1 MMEFIIKKGSVN
13 PVLRMELI
21 KDGRYDFKKSMIDNA
36 IQDSV
41 VKFYMKD
48 VETNLLKVAKADA
61 DIVLAQEEGCEEK
74 YILQYKWKERDTK
87 KEGIYEG
94 WFEINFNGNLKEEG
108 VDYPSGKMIVP
119 IQEKLQIHI
128 GNNIRSYNICI

>member
-1 MMEFIIKKGSVN
+1 MAQEFFIRKGSVN

-48 VETNLLKVAKADA
+48 VETGLLKVAKADA

-74 YILQYKWKERDTK
+74 YVLQYKWKERDTK
-87 KEGIYEG
+87 KEGTYEG

-119 IQEKLQIHI
+119 IQEKLQIVI
-128 GNNIRSYNICI
+128 LD

>member
-1 MMEFIIKKGSVN
+1 MAQEFFIRKGSVN

-48 VETNLLKVAKADA
+48 VETGLLKVAKADA

-87 KEGIYEG
+87 KEGTYEG

-119 IQEKLQIHI
+119 IQEKLQII
-128 GNNIRSYNICI
+128 ILD

>member
-1 MMEFIIKKGSVN
+1 MAQEFFIRKGSVN

-21 KDGRYDFKKSMIDNA
+21 KDGRYDFKKAMIDNA

-48 VETNLLKVAKADA
+48 VETDLLKVAKADA

-94 WFEINFNGNLKEEG
+94 WFEIDFNGNLKEDG
-108 VDYPSGKMIVP
+108 VDYPSGKMRVP
-119 IQEKLQIHI
+119 IQEKLQIVI
-128 GNNIRSYNICI
+128 LE

>member
-1 MMEFIIKKGSVN
+1 MAQEFFIRKGSVN

-21 KDGRYDFKKSMIDNA
+21 KDGRYDFKKAMIDNA

-48 VETNLLKVAKADA
+48 VETGLLKVAKADA

-119 IQEKLQIHI
+119 IQEKLQII
-128 GNNIRSYNICI
+128 ILD

>member
-1 MMEFIIKKGSVN
+1 MEFIIKKGSVN

-48 VETNLLKVAKADA
+48 VETGLLKVAKADA

-87 KEGIYEG
+87 KEGTYEG

-119 IQEKLQIHI
+119 IQEKLQII
-128 GNNIRSYNICI
+128 ILD

>member
-1 MMEFIIKKGSVN
+1 MEFIIKKGSVN

-36 IQDSV
+36 LQDSV

-48 VETNLLKVAKADA
+48 VETGLLKVAKADA

-87 KEGIYEG
+87 KEGTYEG

-119 IQEKLQIHI
+119 IQEKLQIVI
-128 GNNIRSYNICI
+128 LD

>member
-21 KDGRYDFKKSMIDNA
+21 KDGRYDFKKAMIDNA

-48 VETNLLKVAKADA
+48 VETGLLKVAKADA

-87 KEGIYEG
+87 KEGTYEG
-94 WFEINFNGNLKEEG
+94 WFEIDFNGNLKEEG

-119 IQEKLQIHI
+119 IQEKLQIVI
-128 GNNIRSYNICI
+128 LD

>member
-1 MMEFIIKKGSVN
+1 MEFIIKKGSVN

-119 IQEKLQIHI
+119 IQEKLQII
-128 GNNIRSYNICI
+128 ILD

>member
-1 MMEFIIKKGSVN
+1 MAQEFFIRKDSVN

-48 VETNLLKVAKADA
+48 VETGLLKVAKADA

-87 KEGIYEG
+87 KEGTYEG

-119 IQEKLQIHI
+119 IQEKLQIVI
-128 GNNIRSYNICI
+128 LD

>member
-21 KDGRYDFKKSMIDNA
+21 KDGRYDFKKAMIDNA
-36 IQDSV
+36 LQDSV

-48 VETNLLKVAKADA
+48 VETGLLKVAKADA

-74 YILQYKWKERDTK
+74 YILQYIWKERDTK

-94 WFEINFNGNLKEEG
+94 WFETDFNGNLKEEG

-119 IQEKLQIHI
+119 IQEKLQIVI
-128 GNNIRSYNICI
+128 LD

>member
-21 KDGRYDFKKSMIDNA
+21 KDGRYDFKKAMIDNA

-48 VETNLLKVAKADA
+48 VETGLLKVAKADA

-108 VDYPSGKMIVP
+108 VDYPSGKMRVP
-119 IQEKLQIHI
+119 VQEDLIIYVK
-128 GNNIRSYNICI
+128 

>member
-1 MMEFIIKKGSVN
+1 MAQEFFIRKGSVN
-13 PVLRMELI
+13 PVLRMEVI

-48 VETNLLKVAKADA
+48 VETGLLKVAKADA

-87 KEGIYEG
+87 KEGTYEG

-119 IQEKLQIHI
+119 IQEKLQIVI
-128 GNNIRSYNICI
+128 LD

>member
-1 MMEFIIKKGSVN
+1 MAQEFFIRKGSVN

-21 KDGRYDFKKSMIDNA
+21 KDGRYDFKKAMIDNA

-48 VETNLLKVAKADA
+48 VETDLLKVAKADA

-87 KEGIYEG
+87 KEGTYEG

-119 IQEKLQIHI
+119 IQEKLQIVI
-128 GNNIRSYNICI
+128 LD

>member
-1 MMEFIIKKGSVN
+1 MAQEFFIRKGSVN
-13 PVLRMELI
+13 PVLRMEVI

-48 VETNLLKVAKADA
+48 VETGLLKVAKADA

-94 WFEINFNGNLKEEG
+94 WFEIDFNGNLKEEG

-119 IQEKLQIHI
+119 IQEKLQIVI
-128 GNNIRSYNICI
+128 LD

>member
-1 MMEFIIKKGSVN
+1 MAQEFFIRKGSVN

-21 KDGRYDFKKSMIDNA
+21 KDGRYDFKKAMIDNA

-48 VETNLLKVAKADA
+48 AETDLLKVAKADA

-94 WFEINFNGNLKEEG
+94 WFEIDFNGNLKEEG
-108 VDYPSGKMIVP
+108 VDYPSGKMRVP
-119 IQEKLQIHI
+119 IQEDLIIYIK
-128 GNNIRSYNICI
+128 

>member
-21 KDGRYDFKKSMIDNA
+21 KDGRYDFKKAMIDNA

-48 VETNLLKVAKADA
+48 VETGLLKVAKADA

-87 KEGIYEG
+87 KEGTYEG
-94 WFEINFNGNLKEEG
+94 WFEIDFNGNLKEEG

-119 IQEKLQIHI
+119 IQEKLQII
-128 GNNIRSYNICI
+128 ILD

>member
-1 MMEFIIKKGSVN
+1 MAQEFFIRKGSVN

-21 KDGRYDFKKSMIDNA
+21 KDGRYDFKKAMIDNA

-48 VETNLLKVAKADA
+48 AETDLLKVAKADA

-94 WFEINFNGNLKEEG
+94 WFEIDFNGNLTEDG
-108 VDYPSGKMIVP
+108 VDYPSGKMRVP
-119 IQEKLQIHI
+119 IQEDLIIYIK
-128 GNNIRSYNICI
+128 

>member
-48 VETNLLKVAKADA
+48 VETDLLKVAKADA

-87 KEGIYEG
+87 KEGTYEG

-119 IQEKLQIHI
+119 IQEKLQIVI
-128 GNNIRSYNICI
+128 LD

>member
-1 MMEFIIKKGSVN
+1 MMKFIIKKGSVN

-48 VETNLLKVAKADA
+48 VETGLLKVAKADA

-87 KEGIYEG
+87 KEGTYEG

-119 IQEKLQIHI
+119 IQEKLQIVI
-128 GNNIRSYNICI
+128 LD

>member
-1 MMEFIIKKGSVN
+1 MEFIIKKGSVN

-48 VETNLLKVAKADA
+48 VETGLLKVAKADA

-119 IQEKLQIHI
+119 IQEKLQIVI
-128 GNNIRSYNICI
+128 LD

>member
-1 MMEFIIKKGSVN
+1 MAQEFFIRKGSVN

-21 KDGRYDFKKSMIDNA
+21 KDGRYDFKKAMIDNA

-48 VETNLLKVAKADA
+48 VETGLLKVAKADA

-87 KEGIYEG
+87 KEGTYEG

-119 IQEKLQIHI
+119 IQEKLQIVI
-128 GNNIRSYNICI
+128 LD

>member
-1 MMEFIIKKGSVN
+1 MAQEFFIRKGSVN

-48 VETNLLKVAKADA
+48 VETGLLKVAKADA

-94 WFEINFNGNLKEEG
+94 WFEIDFNGNLKEEG

-119 IQEKLQIHI
+119 IQEKLQIVI
-128 GNNIRSYNICI
+128 LD

>member
-1 MMEFIIKKGSVN
+1 MAQEFFIRKGSVN

-48 VETNLLKVAKADA
+48 VETDLLKVAKADA

-87 KEGIYEG
+87 KEGTYEG

-119 IQEKLQIHI
+119 IQEKLQIVI
-128 GNNIRSYNICI
+128 LD

>member
-36 IQDSV
+36 IQDSA

-48 VETNLLKVAKADA
+48 VETGLLKVAKADA

-87 KEGIYEG
+87 KEGTYEG

-119 IQEKLQIHI
+119 IQEKLQIVI
-128 GNNIRSYNICI
+128 LD

>member
-1 MMEFIIKKGSVN
+1 MAQEFFIRKGSVN

-21 KDGRYDFKKSMIDNA
+21 KDGRYDFKKAMIDNA

-48 VETNLLKVAKADA
+48 VETDLLKVAKADA

-87 KEGIYEG
+87 KEGTYEG

-108 VDYPSGKMIVP
+108 VDYPSGKMRVP
-119 IQEKLQIHI
+119 VQEDLIIYVK
-128 GNNIRSYNICI
+128 

>member
-1 MMEFIIKKGSVN
+1 MAQEFFIRKGSVN

-21 KDGRYDFKKSMIDNA
+21 KDGRYDFKKAMIDNA
-36 IQDSV
+36 LQDSV

-48 VETNLLKVAKADA
+48 VETGLLKVAKADA

-87 KEGIYEG
+87 KEGTYEG

-119 IQEKLQIHI
+119 IQEKLQIVI
-128 GNNIRSYNICI
+128 LD

>member
-21 KDGRYDFKKSMIDNA
+21 KDGRYDFKKAMIDNA

-48 VETNLLKVAKADA
+48 VETDLLKVAKADA

-108 VDYPSGKMIVP
+108 VDYPSGKMRVP
-119 IQEKLQIHI
+119 VQEDLIIYVK
-128 GNNIRSYNICI
+128 

>member
-1 MMEFIIKKGSVN
+1 MAQEFFIRKGSVN

-21 KDGRYDFKKSMIDNA
+21 KDGRYDFKKAMIDNA

-48 VETNLLKVAKADA
+48 TETDLLKVAKADA

-94 WFEINFNGNLKEEG
+94 WFEIDFNGNLKEDG
-108 VDYPSGKMIVP
+108 VDYPSGKMRVP
-119 IQEKLQIHI
+119 IQEKLQII
-128 GNNIRSYNICI
+128 ILE

>member
-1 MMEFIIKKGSVN
+1 MAQEFFIRKGSVN

-21 KDGRYDFKKSMIDNA
+21 KDGRYDFKKAMIDNA

-48 VETNLLKVAKADA
+48 VETDLLKVAKADA

-119 IQEKLQIHI
+119 IQEKLQII
-128 GNNIRSYNICI
+128 MLD

>member
-1 MMEFIIKKGSVN
+1 
-13 PVLRMELI
+13 MELI
-21 KDGRYDFKKSMIDNA
+21 KDGRYDFKKAMIDNA

-48 VETNLLKVAKADA
+48 VETDLLKVANSDA

-87 KEGIYEG
+87 KEGTYEG

-119 IQEKLQIHI
+119 IQEKLQIVI
-128 GNNIRSYNICI
+128 LD

>member
-1 MMEFIIKKGSVN
+1 MTFTIRQGSVN

-48 VETNLLKVAKADA
+48 SETGLLKVAKADA
-61 DIVLAQEEGCEEK
+61 DVVLAQEEGCEEK

-94 WFEINFNGNLKEEG
+94 WFEIDFNGNLTEEG
-108 VDYPSGKMIVP
+108 VDYPSGKMRVP
-119 IQEKLQIHI
+119 IQEKLEIHI
-128 GNNIRSYNICI
+128 LD

>member
-1 MMEFIIKKGSVN
+1 MAQEFFIRKGSVN

-48 VETNLLKVAKADA
+48 VETGLLKVAKADA

-119 IQEKLQIHI
+119 IQEKLQII
-128 GNNIRSYNICI
+128 ILD

>member
-48 VETNLLKVAKADA
+48 VETGLLKVAKADA

-119 IQEKLQIHI
+119 IQEKLQIVI
-128 GNNIRSYNICI
+128 LD

>member
-87 KEGIYEG
+87 KEGTYEA

-119 IQEKLQIHI
+119 IQEKLQIVI
-128 GNNIRSYNICI
+128 LD

>member
-1 MMEFIIKKGSVN
+1 MEFIIKKGSVN

-21 KDGRYDFKKSMIDNA
+21 KDGRYDFKKAMIDNA
-36 IQDSV
+36 LQDSV

-48 VETNLLKVAKADA
+48 VETGLLKVAKADA

-87 KEGIYEG
+87 KEGTYEG

-119 IQEKLQIHI
+119 IQEKLQII
-128 GNNIRSYNICI
+128 ILD

>member
-1 MMEFIIKKGSVN
+1 MAQEFFIRKGSVN

-21 KDGRYDFKKSMIDNA
+21 KDGRYDFKKAMIDNA

-48 VETNLLKVAKADA
+48 VETDLLKVAKADA

-119 IQEKLQIHI
+119 IQEKLQIVI
-128 GNNIRSYNICI
+128 LD

>member
-1 MMEFIIKKGSVN
+1 MQEFYINKGSVN
-13 PVLRMELI
+13 PVLEMELI

-48 VETNLLKVAKADA
+48 VETGLLKVAKADA

-87 KEGIYEG
+87 KEGTYEG

-119 IQEKLQIHI
+119 IQEKLQIVI
-128 GNNIRSYNICI
+128 LD